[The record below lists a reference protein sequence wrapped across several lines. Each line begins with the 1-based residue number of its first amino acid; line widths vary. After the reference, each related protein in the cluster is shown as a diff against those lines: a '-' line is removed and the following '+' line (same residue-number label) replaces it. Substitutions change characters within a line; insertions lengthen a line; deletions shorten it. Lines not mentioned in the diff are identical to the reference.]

1 MNKEPRNTRRRQKR
15 RILRRLL
22 PAAVAISLIFII
34 AFFWLLTGL
43 FNKLR
48 YSSARADLD
57 KYFKIEQEG
66 QIPIMLNDEYT
77 ESMGTMKDDRYYV
90 TMDFATEN
98 LCDGFYY
105 DEYDDQILYT
115 TASDTLVSKKESG
128 DFYTEGETVYLATDY
143 LQKLVNMSVMVH
155 EGPIRLEIKNTWGEI
170 EQAGIK
176 KGTSVRVLGG
186 PKSEILTDLPK
197 DGTVTVMEKMDNWCK
212 VKTPD
217 GFIGYIENKH
227 LKDEKKVTET
237 PVTDVQEEEIIHNL
251 RDHKICLGWHQVT
264 SSEANA
270 TFDEVVSN
278 TKGMNVISPTWMRIT
293 DTMGSVSCIGDTG
306 YVAKAH
312 ERGYEVWALVD
323 NFDKEVDTH
332 EVLAHTSS
340 RRILEQNIV
349 DECLRLG
356 VDGINI
362 DFESLDSK
370 TGKAF
375 AQFIR
380 EISVMCRQQNLV
392 LSVDNYVPRGH
403 TIFYDRKTQ
412 GKYADYVI
420 IMGYDEHYASSEE
433 AGSVASF
440 NFVQEGIE
448 KTLMD
453 VDAAQVINA
462 VPFYTRIWDQ
472 EKDLTSMA
480 VGMAAARE
488 FANNHGIKFAW
499 DETCAQDYGEI
510 TEGSSK
516 FMIWMEDAKSIEV
529 KLSLMETN
537 SLAGVAC
544 WKLGMETPDVWDVI
558 DAYLKQ

>member
-1 MNKEPRNTRRRQKR
+1 MKREPTNTRRRQKR
-15 RILRRLL
+15 RIIRRLL

-57 KYFKIEQEG
+57 KYFGIEEEG

-77 ESMGTMKDDRYYV
+77 ESMGTMKNDRYYV
-90 TMDFATEN
+90 TMDFASEN

-155 EGPIRLEIKNTWGEI
+155 EGPTRLEIQNTWGEI
-170 EQAGIK
+170 EQARIK
-176 KGTSVRVLGG
+176 KGASVRVLGG

-217 GFIGYIENKH
+217 GFIGYMENKH

-237 PVTDVQEEEIIHNL
+237 PVTDVTEEEIVHNL

-264 SSEANA
+264 SSDANA

-278 TKGMNVISPTWMRIT
+278 TKGMNVISPTWMRLA
-293 DTMGSVSCIGDTG
+293 DTMGTVSSIGDTG

-340 RRILEQNIV
+340 RRILEQNLV

-370 TGKAF
+370 TGTAF

-380 EISVMCRQQNLV
+380 ELSVMCRQQSLV
-392 LSVDNYVPRGH
+392 LSVDNYVPRGY
-403 TIFYDRKTQ
+403 TSFYDRKTQ
-412 GKYADYVI
+412 GKFADYVI

-440 NFVQEGIE
+440 NFVQDGIE
-448 KTLMD
+448 KTLLD
-453 VDAAQVINA
+453 VDASQVINA

-472 EKDLTSMA
+472 ESDLTSIA
-480 VGMAAARE
+480 VGMAAAKE
-488 FANNHGIKFAW
+488 FANKHGMKLAW
-499 DETCAQDYGEI
+499 DETCAQDYGEV
-510 TEGSSK
+510 TEAGSK